1 MNETEESK
9 IVLEKNKIVL
19 MDFSA
24 TWCIPC
30 KMQDPILEELKK
42 KLGHIVEFMNIDVD
56 KNHKLANKYNIHAVP
71 TLIIEK
77 DGNTIARYV
86 GITSSKTLEEKI
98 NEILK

>member
-1 MNETEESK
+1 MNEIET
-9 IVLEKNKIVL
+9 NKIVL

-24 TWCIPC
+24 EWCTPC

-42 KLGHIVEFMNIDVD
+42 KLGRTVEFMNIDVD
-56 KNHKLANKYNIHAVP
+56 KDYKLADKYNIRAVP

-77 DGNTIARYV
+77 DGKIIARYV
-86 GITSSKTLEEKI
+86 GVTSSKTLEEKI